1 MIISKT
7 DLLEV
12 KKDYLDKVM
21 IRDGSEESKETEQI
35 LNEACDAFI
44 EDIIKNFGN
53 RATVEGLFALTLLT
67 LEVIE
72 EELTNEAFKKIAR
85 EVVSGFSGEI
95 IITFFQE
102 KDGTC

>member
-21 IRDGSEESKETEQI
+21 IRDGSEESKKAEQI
-35 LNEACDAFI
+35 LNEACDEFI
-44 EDIIKNFGN
+44 NYINENFGN
-53 RATVEGLFALTLLT
+53 RITTEKLMILTLLT
-67 LEVIE
+67 VQEL
-72 EELTNEAFKKIAR
+72 EELKNERLKKIVK
-85 EVVSGFSGEI
+85 EFVMGFSSEI
-95 IITFFQE
+95 FITFFSK